1 MMQGSRVFLRCTS
14 SRIPRV
20 PVTAI
25 YASRIL
31 TPQEQLADSV
41 ILTENGRITAIGHR
55 DEVKIPSGAIDYV
68 AAGMTVVPGFVDV
81 HIHGAGGHDVMEAT
95 PAALDCI
102 TSTVARYGT
111 TSILATTVTASVD
124 ETCRSLQGIAEY
136 IRAQEKRENIEPDV
150 EPNGV
155 PGVEPNNDQQNAA
168 PAAPDLA
175 AEILG
180 IHLEGPFISKA
191 RRGVHPPD
199 AIARPSVEI
208 LEKFRAASDG
218 LIRIITIAPEIPG
231 ALDLIRY
238 AVSHG
243 IVAAI
248 GHTDANFEQT
258 QAAIQAGARHSVHF
272 YNAMRPFSH
281 RDPGVIG
288 AILTEPDV
296 TAEVIADGIHVAG
309 PAIQV
314 LLGTKGFDTVLLAS
328 DATAATGM
336 PDGNFRLG
344 NFEVIVKDGV
354 CRNAEGKLAGSTL
367 TLDRALRYIVGLG
380 VPLIDAVRMATILPA
395 RRISLAGKK
404 GILAVGADADLV
416 VLTPD
421 LRVVGTM
428 TRGAGLA

>member
-1 MMQGSRVFLRCTS
+1 MA
-14 SRIPRV
+14 I
-20 PVTAI
+20 TAI
-25 YASRIL
+25 YASRIF
-31 TPQEQLADSV
+31 TPQEELSDSV
-41 ILTENGRITAIGHR
+41 ILTEDGRIIAIGHR
-55 DEVKIPSGAIDYV
+55 DEVKIPTGAIDYI
-68 AAGMTVVPGFVDV
+68 AAGMIVAPGFVDV

-111 TSILATTVTASVD
+111 TSILATTVTASVN
-124 ETCRSLQGIAEY
+124 ETCRSLEGIAEY
-136 IRAQEKRENIEPDV
+136 IRAHEKFEQGTTGPS
-150 EPNGV
+150 
-155 PGVEPNNDQQNAA
+155 
-168 PAAPDLA
+168 

-199 AIARPSVEI
+199 AIARPSVQI
-208 LEKFRAASDG
+208 LEKFRAAADG
-218 LIRIITIAPEIPG
+218 LIRMITVAPEIPG
-231 ALDLIRY
+231 ALDLIQA
-238 AVSHG
+238 AVSNG

-248 GHTDANFEQT
+248 GHTDANYEQT
-258 QAAIQAGARHSVHF
+258 QAAIQAGARHTVHF

-281 RDPGVIG
+281 RDPGIIG
-288 AILTEPDV
+288 AVLTEPDV

-344 NFEVIVKDGV
+344 NFEVVVKDGV
-354 CRNAEGKLAGSTL
+354 CRNVEGKLAGSTL
-367 TLDRALRYIVGLG
+367 TLDRALRYIVALG
-380 VPLIDAVRMATILPA
+380 VPLADAVRMATILPA
-395 RRISLAGKK
+395 RRVSLAGKK
-404 GILAVGADADLV
+404 GIIALGADADLV

-421 LRVVGTM
+421 LRVVGVM

>member
-1 MMQGSRVFLRCTS
+1 M
-14 SRIPRV
+14 

-25 YASRIL
+25 YASRIF
-31 TPQEQLADSV
+31 TPQEQLTDSV
-41 ILTENGRITAIGHR
+41 LLTEDGRIIASGHR
-55 DEVKIPSGAIDYV
+55 DEVKIPAGAIDYV
-68 AAGMTVVPGFVDV
+68 AAGMIVAPGFVDV

-111 TSILATTVTASVD
+111 TSILATTVTASVH
-124 ETCRSLQGIAEY
+124 ETCRSLGGIAQY
-136 IRAQEKRENIEPDV
+136 IRANEKFEQVSAGPV
-150 EPNGV
+150 
-155 PGVEPNNDQQNAA
+155 
-168 PAAPDLA
+168 

-180 IHLEGPFISKA
+180 IHLEGPFISKS
-191 RRGVHPPD
+191 RRGDHPPD
-199 AIARPSVEI
+199 SIARPSVQI
-208 LEKFRAASDG
+208 LEKFRAAADG
-218 LIRIITIAPEIPG
+218 LIRIVTVAPEIPG
-231 ALDLIRY
+231 ALDLIQA
-238 AVSHG
+238 AVANG

-248 GHTDANFEQT
+248 GHTDANYEQT
-258 QAAIQAGARHSVHF
+258 QAAIQAGARHTVHF

-281 RDPGVIG
+281 RDPGIIG
-288 AILTEPDV
+288 AVLTEPDV

-344 NFEVIVKDGV
+344 NFEVVVKDGV

-367 TLDRALRYIVGLG
+367 TLDRALRYIVALG
-380 VPLIDAVRMATILPA
+380 VPLVDAVRMATILPA
-395 RRISLAGKK
+395 RRLGLAGKK
-404 GILAVGADADLV
+404 GILAVGVGTDADLV

-421 LRVVGTM
+421 LRVVGVM
-428 TRGAGLA
+428 ARGAGLA

>member
-1 MMQGSRVFLRCTS
+1 MA
-14 SRIPRV
+14 
-20 PVTAI
+20 VTAI
-25 YASRIL
+25 YASRIF
-31 TPQEQLADSV
+31 TPQEELSDSV
-41 ILTENGRITAIGHR
+41 ILTEEGRIIAIGHR
-55 DEVKIPSGAIDYV
+55 DEVKIPAGAIDYI
-68 AAGMTVVPGFVDV
+68 AAGVIVVPGFVDV

-111 TSILATTVTASVD
+111 TSILATTVTASVN
-124 ETCRSLQGIAEY
+124 ETCRSLEGIAEY
-136 IRAQEKRENIEPDV
+136 IRAHEKFEQGTTGPS
-150 EPNGV
+150 
-155 PGVEPNNDQQNAA
+155 
-168 PAAPDLA
+168 

-199 AIARPSVEI
+199 AIARPSVQI
-208 LEKFRAASDG
+208 LEKFRAAADG
-218 LIRIITIAPEIPG
+218 LIRMITVAPEIPG
-231 ALDLIRY
+231 ALDLIQA
-238 AVSHG
+238 AVSNG

-248 GHTDANFEQT
+248 GHTDANYEQT
-258 QAAIQAGARHSVHF
+258 QAAIQAGARHTVHF

-281 RDPGVIG
+281 RDPGIIG
-288 AILTEPDV
+288 AVLTEPDV

-344 NFEVIVKDGV
+344 NFEVVVKDGV
-354 CRNAEGKLAGSTL
+354 CRNVEGKLAGSTL
-367 TLDRALRYIVGLG
+367 TLDRALRYIVALG
-380 VPLIDAVRMATILPA
+380 VPLPDAVRMATILPA
-395 RRISLAGKK
+395 RRVSLAGKK
-404 GILAVGADADLV
+404 GIIALGADADLV

-421 LRVVGTM
+421 LRVVGVM

>member
-1 MMQGSRVFLRCTS
+1 MA
-14 SRIPRV
+14 I
-20 PVTAI
+20 TAI
-25 YASRIL
+25 YASRIF
-31 TPQEQLADSV
+31 TPQEELSDSV
-41 ILTENGRITAIGHR
+41 ILTEDGRIIAIGHR
-55 DEVKIPSGAIDYV
+55 DEVKIPTGAIDYI
-68 AAGMTVVPGFVDV
+68 AAGMIVAPGFVDV

-124 ETCRSLQGIAEY
+124 ETCRSLEGIAQY
-136 IRAQEKRENIEPDV
+136 IRAHEKFEGEGTGPV
-150 EPNGV
+150 
-155 PGVEPNNDQQNAA
+155 
-168 PAAPDLA
+168 

-180 IHLEGPFISKA
+180 IHLEGPFISKS

-199 AIARPSVEI
+199 SITRPSVQI
-208 LEKFRAASDG
+208 LEKFRAAADG
-218 LIRIITIAPEIPG
+218 LIRMVTVAPEIPG
-231 ALDLIRY
+231 ALDLIQA
-238 AVSHG
+238 AVSNG

-248 GHTDANFEQT
+248 GHTDANYDQT
-258 QAAIQAGARHSVHF
+258 QAAIQAGARHTVHF

-281 RDPGVIG
+281 RDPGIIG
-288 AILTEPDV
+288 AVLTEPDV

-344 NFEVIVKDGV
+344 NFEVVVKDGV

-367 TLDRALRYIVGLG
+367 TLDRALRYIVALG
-380 VPLIDAVRMATILPA
+380 VPLADAVRMATILPA
-395 RRISLAGKK
+395 RRVSLAGKK
-404 GILAVGADADLV
+404 GIIALGADADLV

-421 LRVVGTM
+421 LRVVGVM

>member
-1 MMQGSRVFLRCTS
+1 MT
-14 SRIPRV
+14 
-20 PVTAI
+20 VTAI

-31 TPQEQLADSV
+31 TPQEELADSV
-41 ILTENGRITAIGHR
+41 ILTEGGRITAIGHR

-68 AAGMTVVPGFVDV
+68 AAGRTVVPGFVDV

-95 PAALDCI
+95 PDALDCI
-102 TSTVARYGT
+102 ASTVARYGT

-124 ETCRSLQGIAEY
+124 ETCRSLDGIAKY
-136 IRAQEKRENIEPDV
+136 IRAHEKFEDAEQEQ
-150 EPNGV
+150 G
-155 PGVEPNNDQQNAA
+155 G
-168 PAAPDLA
+168 LA

-180 IHLEGPFISKA
+180 IHLEGPFISRA

-199 AIARPSVEI
+199 TIARPSVEI
-208 LEKFRAASDG
+208 LDKFRAAADG

-231 ALDLIRY
+231 ALDLIHY
-238 AVSHG
+238 AVANG

-328 DATAATGM
+328 DGTAATGM
-336 PDGNFRLG
+336 PDGKFRLG
-344 NFEVIVKDGV
+344 NFEVTVKDGV
-354 CRNAEGKLAGSTL
+354 CRNSEGKLAGSTL
-367 TLDRALRYIVGLG
+367 TLDRALRYIVALG
-380 VPLIDAVRMATILPA
+380 VPLVDAVRMATILPA
-395 RRISLAGKK
+395 RRLGLAGKK
-404 GILAVGADADLV
+404 GIIAVGVGTDADLV

-421 LRVVGTM
+421 LRVVGVM
-428 TRGAGLA
+428 ARGVGLA

>member
-1 MMQGSRVFLRCTS
+1 MMQGSRVFLRGTS
-14 SRIPRV
+14 SRILRV

-55 DEVKIPSGAIDYV
+55 DEVKIPAGAIDYV

-124 ETCRSLQGIAEY
+124 ETCRSLEGIAQY
-136 IRAQEKRENIEPDV
+136 IGAHEKFEQKSA
-150 EPNGV
+150 G
-155 PGVEPNNDQQNAA
+155 
-168 PAAPDLA
+168 L

-191 RRGVHPPD
+191 RRGVHPPG
-199 AIARPSVEI
+199 AIARPSVQV
-208 LEKFRAASDG
+208 LEKFRAAADG
-218 LIRIITIAPEIPG
+218 LIRMITVAPEIPG
-231 ALDLIRY
+231 ALELIQA
-238 AVSHG
+238 AVSNG

-248 GHTDANFEQT
+248 GHTDADYEQT
-258 QAAIQAGARHSVHF
+258 QAAIQAGARHTVHF

-281 RDPGVIG
+281 RDPGIIG
-288 AILTEPDV
+288 AVLTEPEV

-344 NFEVIVKDGV
+344 NFEVVVKDGV

-367 TLDRALRYIVGLG
+367 TLDRALRFIVALG
-380 VPLIDAVRMATILPA
+380 VPLADAVRMATILPA
-395 RRISLAGKK
+395 RRVSLAGKK
-404 GILAVGADADLV
+404 GIIALGADADLV

-421 LRVVGTM
+421 LRVVGVM
-428 TRGAGLA
+428 TRGAGLS

>member
-1 MMQGSRVFLRCTS
+1 MT
-14 SRIPRV
+14 
-20 PVTAI
+20 VTAI

-31 TPQEQLADSV
+31 TPQEELLDTV
-41 ILTENGRITAIGHR
+41 IIVEGGRITAIGHR
-55 DEVKIPSGAIDYV
+55 DEVKIPEGAKDYV
-68 AAGMTVVPGFVDV
+68 ASGMTVVPGFVDV

-102 TSTVARYGT
+102 TSTVARHGT
-111 TSILATTVTASVD
+111 TSILATTVTAPVD
-124 ETCRSLQGIAEY
+124 ETCKSLEGIAQY
-136 IRAQEKRENIEPDV
+136 IRSHEQQENT
-150 EPNGV
+150 G
-155 PGVEPNNDQQNAA
+155 
-168 PAAPDLA
+168 LA

-199 AIARPSVEI
+199 SIARPSVE
-208 LEKFRAASDG
+208 LLDKFRAASDG
-218 LIRIITIAPEIPG
+218 LIRILTVAPEIPG
-231 ALDLIRY
+231 ALELITA
-238 AVSHG
+238 AVNNG

-248 GHTDANFEQT
+248 GHTDADYEQT
-258 QAAIQAGARHSVHF
+258 RAAIQAGARHAVHF

-296 TAEVIADGIHVAG
+296 TAEIIADGIHVAG

-336 PDGNFRLG
+336 RDGNFRLG
-344 NFEVIVKDGV
+344 NIEVTVKDGV
-354 CRNAEGKLAGSTL
+354 CRNSEGKLAGSTL
-367 TLDRALRYIVGLG
+367 TLDRALRYIVALG
-380 VPLIDAVRMATILPA
+380 VPLIDALRMATILPA
-395 RRISLAGKK
+395 RRLGLAGKK
-404 GILAVGADADLV
+404 GIIAIGADADLV

-421 LRVVGTM
+421 LRVAGVM